1 MSRVGTWIR
10 RLRSEAPEP
19 LPPGSVVGPAR
30 ADRRTKNL
38 IPRLQRGDIA
48 VIDHDDLDRVAAEG
62 LLAAG
67 VVAVVNAA
75 PSITGRYPNYG
86 PLVIVEAGVPLL
98 DEVGSDVLDEI
109 VEGELALLRDERLF
123 VDGEELAAGRLIG
136 RDDLIARIEASK
148 GAVSDELERFAENTL
163 DYLRREAHIVTGP
176 GRATDLGFDLHG
188 RHVLIVVR
196 GVDYR
201 DDLEALRRI
210 GYLNELRPVTIGVDG
225 GADAL
230 LELGIEPDIILGD
243 FDSVSKDALRSGAD
257 LIVHAYPG
265 GTAPGASRLD
275 RLGFEYRLLEA
286 PGTSEDLAMQ
296 LAYDNECELIVA
308 VGTHTSMAEFLDKGR
323 EGMASTFLTRMKVG
337 SILVDAKGVSRL
349 YQTQVRKRDL
359 LLLVLAALFTV
370 VVIGV
375 VSEPIRLVLRT
386 LWLSLN

>member
-1 MSRVGTWIR
+1 MTGTNTWWR
-10 RLRSEAPEP
+10 RRRTEGDPDA
-19 LPPGSVVGPAR
+19 PPGSTVGPAR

-67 VVAVVNAA
+67 VAAVVNAA

-86 PLVIVEAGVPLL
+86 PLLIVDAGVPLL
-98 DEVGSDVLDEI
+98 DEVGSEVLDDFD
-109 VEGELALLRDERLF
+109 EGDLAVLVGDELRVGGRTIATGHRIDRDEL
-123 VDGEELAAGRLIG
+123 VE
-136 RDDLIARIEASK
+136 RIDEAK
-148 GAVSDELERFAENTL
+148 VAVSDELERFAENTL
-163 DYLRREAHIVTGP
+163 DYLRRESHIVTGP
-176 GRATDLGFDLHG
+176 VRNADLGVDLTG

-196 GVDYR
+196 GLDYR

-230 LELGIEPDIILGD
+230 LELGIDPDIIVGD
-243 FDSVSKDALRSGAD
+243 FDSVSKDALRSGAS
-257 LIVHAYPG
+257 LIVQAYPG
-265 GTAPGASRLD
+265 GEAPGAARLD
-275 RLGFEYRLLEA
+275 RLGFEYRLIEA

-386 LWLSLN
+386 LWLSL